1 MDFFQTKMGQKF
13 YGSTVPTIVGHLDR
27 IATALENPRAPSL
40 LEVRVRVLEQ
50 MLEMPSGTVHCE
62 DGFSIVL
69 QRTTEGFYTL
79 SFPSHREVVL
89 DPYNDT
95 PELPEAVCY
104 SNVPAKLVAQIL
116 LSHGGP
122 SA

>member
-1 MDFFQTKMGQKF
+1 MGQKF